1 MSLLFTKIATA
12 LDLGLPS
19 LARAL
24 WYRLGVRT
32 GLNPVR
38 KLAASPAQGTFFSM
52 QALPRHGQ
60 HAALSTWQGQA
71 LWFGFHPVELGNAP
85 PDWHANPL
93 SGARVENP
101 LRPWWQ
107 IGDFEPQIG
116 DIKALWEPSRFDWV
130 LAFAQRAAQGQPA
143 ALQQLNDWL
152 NHWCQHNPP
161 YRGVNWKCGQE
172 ASIRVMHLAMA
183 SIILGQ
189 AAKPQQV
196 LLALVAQHLQRIAPT
211 VSYAMAQDN
220 NHGTSEAAALFIGGA
235 WLMLNGVAAGG
246 QWYQQGRYWLEERA
260 GKLIGRQGSFSQH
273 SLTYHRLMLD
283 TYSMVELWRR
293 QMSLSPLSERC
304 TERLAAAT
312 SWLGIML
319 AGRRDGPN
327 LGANDGARLLSLTDT
342 DYRDFRPSLQLAA
355 VLFLD
360 KSAVADA
367 GPWDDVLAW
376 FGLAKPAERQDFPAN
391 VTLDD
396 GGYAV
401 MSVGPAW
408 AMLRYPRFRFRPSQA
423 DALHV
428 DLWLKDVNL
437 LHDAGS
443 YSYNTEPAWQQ
454 YFPGTASHNTVQFDD
469 IDQMPRLGRFLFGDW
484 LRTRNLQPVAY
495 TKQVV
500 TAGAAYR
507 NRLGHSHQRTVS
519 LSETALLVQ
528 DAVAGFSR
536 RAVLRWHL
544 LPGDWV
550 VTPTGVES
558 EFCTIE
564 VMASTSWQA
573 LTVAGGWSS
582 LYYMHKAEM
591 PVLEVVFTQPAEI
604 TTIFTWKV

>member
-1 MSLLFTKIATA
+1 MSLLFTKITTA

-38 KLAASPAQGTFFSM
+38 KLAASPAQGNFFSM
-52 QALPRHGQ
+52 PTLSRQGG
-60 HAALSTWQGQA
+60 AAAVSTWQDQA
-71 LWFGFHPVELGNAP
+71 LWFGFHPVMLGNAP
-85 PDWHANPL
+85 PDWHTNPL
-93 SGARVENP
+93 SGVRVENP

-130 LAFAQRAAQGQPA
+130 LAFAQRAMQGHSE

-152 NHWCQHNPP
+152 NHWCLHNPP
-161 YRGVNWKCGQE
+161 YCGVNWKCGQE

-183 SIILGQ
+183 AIILGQ
-189 AAKPQQV
+189 VKNPQPA
-196 LLALVAQHLQRIAPT
+196 LLILVSQHLHRIAPT

-220 NHGTSEAAALFIGGA
+220 NHGTSEAAALFIGGS
-235 WLMLNGVAAGG
+235 WLMLHGNASAAK
-246 QWYQQGRYWLEERA
+246 WYKQGRYWLEERA
-260 GKLIGRQGSFSQH
+260 SKLIGPQGSFSQH

-293 QMSLSPLSERC
+293 QMSLAPLSVHC
-304 TERLAAAT
+304 TGRLAAAT
-312 SWLGIML
+312 TWLGIML

-327 LGANDGARLLSLTDT
+327 LGANDGARLLQLTDT

-355 VLFLD
+355 VLFLA
-360 KSAVADA
+360 KSAVAA
-367 GPWDDVLAW
+367 VGPWDDVLAW
-376 FGLAKPAERQDFPAN
+376 FGLTKPAEHADFPVN

-401 MSVGPAW
+401 MSVGHAW

-428 DLWLKDVNL
+428 DLWLKGVNL

-443 YSYNTEPAWQQ
+443 YSYNTESVWQR

-469 IDQMPRLGRFLFGDW
+469 CDQMPRLGRFLFGDW
-484 LRTRNLQPVAY
+484 LRTHNLQPVEY
-495 TKQVV
+495 TKDGVA
-500 TAGAAYR
+500 AGAAYR
-507 NRLGHSHQRTVS
+507 NRLGHSHSRNVLLSRTQ
-519 LSETALLVQ
+519 LSVR
-528 DAVAGFSR
+528 DVVAGFSR

-544 LPGDWV
+544 PPADWKI
-550 VTPTGVES
+550 TPTGVKS
-558 EFCTIE
+558 ELCTIE
-564 VMASTSWQA
+564 VMASTSWQILA
-573 LTVAGGWSS
+573 MAQGWSS
-582 LYYMHKAEM
+582 LYYMHKTEV
-591 PVLEVVFTQPAEI
+591 PVLEVVVTQPAEI